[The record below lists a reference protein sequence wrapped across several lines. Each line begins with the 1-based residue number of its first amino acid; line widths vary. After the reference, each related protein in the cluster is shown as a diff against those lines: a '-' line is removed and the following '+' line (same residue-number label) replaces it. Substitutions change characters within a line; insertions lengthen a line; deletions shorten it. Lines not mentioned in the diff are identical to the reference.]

1 MRTREEIMLELAQE
15 LVDASKTRDF
25 KSAKQRT
32 MARVYQAS
40 ILEVLLDIRDLLEDI
55 AVATSH
61 LK

>member
-1 MRTREEIMLELAQE
+1 MLELAQE